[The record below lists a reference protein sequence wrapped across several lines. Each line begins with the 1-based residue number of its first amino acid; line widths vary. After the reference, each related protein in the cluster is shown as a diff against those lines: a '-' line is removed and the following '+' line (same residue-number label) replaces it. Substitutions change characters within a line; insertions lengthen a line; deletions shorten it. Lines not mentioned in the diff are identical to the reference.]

1 MACLEGL
8 PNENLFSQKG
18 IWQHGLGL
26 HLIQPQDFWN
36 NVILTDKTKIEMS
49 VHNEQHHFWRKPNTN
64 TILIPTVKRG
74 RGGDGLSLFSSH
86 NTWPPHIHIQ
96 KRKNTRVL
104 KLTTHWFPF

>member
-49 VHNEQHHFWRKPNTN
+49 VHNEQHHFWRKPKYKYNTHTN
-64 TILIPTVKRG
+64 C
-74 RGGDGLSLFSSH
+74 
-86 NTWPPHIHIQ
+86 
-96 KRKNTRVL
+96 
-104 KLTTHWFPF
+104 